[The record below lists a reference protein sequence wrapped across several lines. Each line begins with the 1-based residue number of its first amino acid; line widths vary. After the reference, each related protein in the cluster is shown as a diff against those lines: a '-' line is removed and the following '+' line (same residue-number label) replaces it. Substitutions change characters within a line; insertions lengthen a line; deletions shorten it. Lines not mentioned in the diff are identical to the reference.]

1 MGLFKKVAMREL
13 FGKVEGKMP
22 KLIDGRTHGVID
34 YANATLFLSAGWYFW
49 KTDKRAAAVTLAL
62 GGFMLAEALLTDY
75 PMGAA
80 PLISFP
86 VHGRLDRGL
95 VGFTAAAPRTFEFK
109 SQAAE
114 KFYRVNALAEG
125 LVVSLTDFEHPFAQL
140 PAGRQPSSAA
150 APTASSAA

>member
-1 MGLFKKVAMREL
+1 MGLLKNVAMKVL
-13 FGKVEGKMP
+13 FGKVEGNMP

-34 YANATLFLSAGWYFW
+34 YTYATLFLSAGWYFW
-49 KTDKRAAAVTLAL
+49 KQDRRAAVVTLTM

-86 VHGRLDRGL
+86 VHGKLDRGL

-109 SQAAE
+109 SKAAIQ
-114 KFYRVNALAEG
+114 FYRANSLMEG
-125 LVVSLTDFEHPFAQL
+125 LVVSLTDFEHPFAKL
-140 PAGRQPSSAA
+140 PAGRNANSTAAVTSAA
-150 APTASSAA
+150 